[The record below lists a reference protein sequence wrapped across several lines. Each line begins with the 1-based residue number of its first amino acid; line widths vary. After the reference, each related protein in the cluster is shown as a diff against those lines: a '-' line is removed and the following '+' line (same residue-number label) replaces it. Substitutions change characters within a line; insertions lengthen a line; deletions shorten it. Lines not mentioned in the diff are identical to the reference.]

1 MNKLQEIVK
10 RPVVL
15 GVLAGLVGI
24 ILGLIWG
31 WYLQPVEWTDASP
44 AMLHSSYQEDYLRMA
59 IDSYGKVPDPALA
72 LRRYQALGDA
82 GPTVLATIAANPGS
96 QSPDI
101 VLNFVRVVQ
110 PQGTTATPAATEPAQ
125 GGTSVLSYVLIAAAV
140 IVVGVVAFFLI
151 RLMRP
156 LTKKGGELTPAQQAQ
171 QMDREATKAKTDY
184 TQTNEEPPV
193 FQVLSTYVVGDDLY
207 TQSFDI
213 NSADG
218 VYLGQCGVEISDT
231 VPVFDKP
238 KRVRGVGV
246 WLFGLKYNET
256 TTAIL
261 MTPDGYNKESLRESL
276 QKKGEPIMVEPN
288 QIVEIETRAL
298 KMHVTVKEVKYGQGT
313 SPEETYF
320 NRLTLELAAWP
331 KIVAPE

>member
-1 MNKLQEIVK
+1 MKKLEELIK
-10 RPVVL
+10 KPVAL
-15 GVLAGLVGI
+15 GVVAGLVGI
-24 ILGLIWG
+24 VLGLLWG

-44 AMLHSSYQEDYLRMA
+44 AMLHPSYQEDYLRMA
-59 IDSYGKVPDPALA
+59 IDSYGRNPDPALA
-72 LRRYQALGDA
+72 LRRYQSLGA
-82 GPTVLATIAANPGS
+82 SAPTIMATIVANPGS
-96 QSPDI
+96 QSQEI
-101 VLNFVRVVQ
+101 LSFVTLVQ
-110 PQGTTATPAATEPAQ
+110 SQGATVTPTASGGSTQ
-125 GGTSVLSYVLIAAAV
+125 GGTSILSYVLIAVGV
-140 IVVGVVAFFLI
+140 IVVGAVAFFLI
-151 RLMRP
+151 RLLRP
-156 LTKKGGELTPAQQAQ
+156 LIKKGGELTPAQQAQ
-171 QMDREATKAKTDY
+171 QMDREVAKTNFAE
-184 TQTNEEPPV
+184 TNEESPV
-193 FQVLSTYVVGDDLY
+193 FQVLTTYVVGDDLY

-213 NSADG
+213 NSG
-218 VYLGQCGVEISDT
+218 EGTYLGQCGVEISDT

-261 MTPDGYNKESLRESL
+261 MTPDGYNKESLREVL

-298 KMHVTVKEVKYGQGT
+298 KMHVRVAEVKYGQGT